1 MIAYQDAHIVVCRKP
16 AGVLS
21 EEGGMPELLRAAT
34 GAEEIFCVH
43 RLDRE
48 TAGLMVYAKTKRA
61 AAELSAAI
69 AAGELRKEY
78 RAVVQGVPPERG
90 ELRDLLYR
98 DAGKNKSYVVKR
110 MRRGVREARLR
121 YETLGR
127 REGLSLLRVELET
140 GRNHQIRVQLAS
152 RGFPLAGDG
161 KYGSAYRDAPLALFA
176 SALAFP
182 HPLTGEAL
190 RFEATPPEVWPW
202 TLFQTEKD
210 DKKTEP

>member
-1 MIAYQDAHIVVCRKP
+1 MIVYQDAHIVVCRKS

-21 EEGGMPELLRAAT
+21 EEGGMPELLKAAT

-61 AAELSAAI
+61 AAVLSTAI
-69 AAGELRKEY
+69 AAQGLQKEY
-78 RAVVQGVPPERG
+78 RAVVQGGPPENG

-98 DAGKNKSYVVKR
+98 DAKKNKSYVVKR
-110 MRRGVREARLR
+110 PRHGVREARLR

-140 GRNHQIRVQLAS
+140 GRSHQIRVQFAS
-152 RGFPLAGDG
+152 RGFPLVGDG
-161 KYGSAYRDAPLALFA
+161 RYGSAYRDVPLALFA
-176 SALAFP
+176 SALAFS
-182 HPLTGEAL
+182 HPVTGEAL
-190 RFEATPPEVWPW
+190 RFEAAPPEDWPW
-202 TLFQTEKD
+202 TLFTKTGQE
-210 DKKTEP
+210 KTEL